1 MAAPGD
7 RDRRVRLQADGYAK
21 NAIARART
29 RRQETSS
36 IFEQETSADVGLLD
50 WLGRGAPREDPRLRE
65 WKREWV
71 AAALTLEAAATRR
84 LRNLLDGFGLTEDEI
99 EIEREMLD
107 ALDDAAALAAD
118 LRGTGLPVVET
129 GHRVVGHDRCH
140 FTAAASM
147 PDEPGQPTGR
157 LFITSARAIFVG
169 GPSAVSSP
177 WHMIGEARHD
187 ARDVVLVRATRDRVY
202 RFQCNSFS
210 ETLRAVL
217 IARELIRKRPGPAAV
232 RL

>member
-1 MAAPGD
+1 
-7 RDRRVRLQADGYAK
+7 VR
-21 NAIARART
+21 
-29 RRQETSS
+29 
-36 IFEQETSADVGLLD
+36 LLD
-50 WLGRGAPREDPRLRE
+50 WLRRGAPREDPRLRE
-65 WKREWV
+65 WKREWA

-84 LRNLLDGFGLTEDEI
+84 LRELLNAFGLPEDDV

-107 ALDDAAALAAD
+107 ALDDAAALASEMA
-118 LRGTGLPVVET
+118 RTGLPVIET

-140 FTAAASM
+140 LTAPASM

-157 LFITSARAIFVG
+157 LLFTSARAIFVG
-169 GPSAVSSP
+169 GPNAVSSP
-177 WHMIGEARHD
+177 WHMIGEARQN
-187 ARDVVLVRATRDRVY
+187 ARDLVLVRTTRDRVY

-210 ETLRAVL
+210 DALRAAL